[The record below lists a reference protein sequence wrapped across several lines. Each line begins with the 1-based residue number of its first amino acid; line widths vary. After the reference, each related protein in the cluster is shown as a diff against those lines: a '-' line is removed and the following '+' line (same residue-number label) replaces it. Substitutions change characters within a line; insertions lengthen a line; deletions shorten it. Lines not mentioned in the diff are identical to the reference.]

1 MASTGSE
8 NPVLDTLAAINA
20 ESLAR
25 CQLDQNSLIAVR
37 IAALAAVDAPAASYL
52 LHVGPAMDAGVTVE
66 QVQNILIA
74 VAPIIG
80 APRTA
85 SAAIKITEA
94 LGIVVAEVETELET
108 ELEAEE
114 QEE

>member
-1 MASTGSE
+1 MTETGSE
-8 NPVLDTLAAINA
+8 NPVLETLAAMTA

-25 CQLDQNSLIAVR
+25 CGLDQNSLLAVR

-66 QVQNILIA
+66 QVQNVLIA

-85 SAAIKITEA
+85 SAAVKITEA
-94 LGIVVAEVETELET
+94 LGIVVAAVEA

-114 QEE
+114 EGQ

>member
-1 MASTGSE
+1 MSSTSSE

-25 CQLDQNSLIAVR
+25 CQLDQNSLLAVR
-37 IAALAAVDAPAASYL
+37 IGALAAVDAPAASYL
-52 LHVGPAMDAGVTVE
+52 LHVGPAIDAGVTVE

-94 LGIVVAEVETELET
+94 LGIVVAEVEAELED
-108 ELEAEE
+108 EE
-114 QEE
+114 QE